1 MKIAILGGSFNPPHI
16 GHLILA
22 DTVCTQLGYDK
33 VLFIPVFNPPHKELR
48 HAASP
53 KHRLE
58 MVRKMA
64 EEDNRFEA
72 ESCEIDR
79 AGISYTYDTVRF
91 LEEKYKDVLT
101 DKIGVI
107 MGQDLAQDFGKWEH
121 ANELADIA
129 QLILALRPTE
139 IRNKAFENKA
149 KGAYTHHENKFSID
163 HYPHLVLTNP
173 EVAISSTD
181 IRARVVH
188 GDAWQYLVS
197 RGVYDYIREQKLY
210 GYGLFDRIQ
219 TFAKEHLTE
228 KRYEHSRRVGETAE
242 QMCRIYGEDPFKGKL
257 AGIAHDICKEI
268 KGEDMLL
275 LAEQDGR
282 PITALEKGKLS
293 LLHGRA
299 AAVKLS
305 QNFGVSDDDVLE
317 AVANHT
323 FGGENL
329 CNLAKIIFVAD
340 KIEPGRPQSTDAYR
354 ANLFSMPLDK
364 MTLSVVQENIDY
376 LNAKGKTVADV
387 SLRFC
392 EELKKSAEGESAD
405 GSGDSV

>member
-33 VLFIPVFNPPHKELR
+33 VLFVPVFDPPHKEMK

-53 KHRLE
+53 AHRLA
-58 MVRKMA
+58 MVREMA
-64 EEDNRFEA
+64 KEDSRFAA

-79 AGISYTYDTVRF
+79 AGISYTYDTVCY

-101 DKIGVI
+101 DKIGVV
-107 MGQDLAQDFGKWEH
+107 MGQDLAQDFGKWEN
-121 ANELADIA
+121 AQALAQKA

-149 KGAYTHHENKFSID
+149 KGAYAHHENQFSIE
-163 HYPHLVLTNP
+163 HYPHVVLTNP

-197 RGVYDYIREQKLY
+197 RGVHDYICAQKLY
-210 GYGLFDRIQ
+210 GYGLLERVRS
-219 TFAKEHLTE
+219 FAKEHLTE
-228 KRYEHSRRVGETAE
+228 NRYEHSIRVGETARK
-242 QMCRIYGEDPFKGKL
+242 MCEIYGEDPFKGLL
-257 AGIAHDICKEI
+257 AGIGHDICKEI
-268 KGEDMLL
+268 KGEDMLS
-275 LAEQDGR
+275 LAQKDGK
-282 PITALEKGKLS
+282 PVTDLERGKLT

-299 AAVKLS
+299 AAIKLRED
-305 QNFGVSDDDVLE
+305 FDVTDEDVLE

-329 CNLAKIIFVAD
+329 CALAKIVFVAD

-354 ANLFSMPLDK
+354 ENLFSMPLDK
-364 MTLSVVQENIDY
+364 MTLSVVDENIEY
-376 LNAKGKTVADV
+376 LNKKGKAVADV
-387 SLRFC
+387 SVRFRD
-392 EELKKSAEGESAD
+392 ELKKSAESAQGES
-405 GSGDSV
+405 

>member
-33 VLFIPVFNPPHKELR
+33 VLFVPVYNPPHKELR

-53 KHRLE
+53 AHRLA
-58 MVRKMA
+58 MVGAMA
-64 EEDNRFEA
+64 AEDSRFAA

-79 AGISYTYDTVRF
+79 AGVSYTYDTVCY

-107 MGQDLAQDFGKWEH
+107 MGQDLAQDFGKWEN
-121 ANELADIA
+121 AEKLAQKA
-129 QLILALRPTE
+129 RLILALRPTE

-149 KGAYTHHENKFSID
+149 KGAYSHHESEYSID
-163 HYPHLVLTNP
+163 NYPHVMLTNP

-197 RGVYDYIREQKLY
+197 RGVYNYIREQKLY
-210 GYGLFDRIQ
+210 GYGLFDRVHAY
-219 TFAKEHLTE
+219 AKEHLSVA
-228 KRYEHSRRVGETAE
+228 RYEHSVRVGETAE
-242 QMCRIYGEDPFKGKL
+242 KMCALYGEDPFKGKL
-257 AGIAHDICKEI
+257 AGVAHDICKEI
-268 KGEDMLL
+268 TGEDMLS
-275 LAEQDGR
+275 LAEQDGK
-282 PITALEKGKLS
+282 PITELEKGKLS

-299 AAVKLS
+299 AAIKLRKD
-305 QNFGVSDDDVLE
+305 FDITDEDVLE
-317 AVANHT
+317 AVACHT

-329 CNLAKIIFVAD
+329 CNLAKIVFVAD
-340 KIEPGRPQSTDAYR
+340 KIEPSRPQSTDEYR
-354 ANLFSMPLDK
+354 ANLFSMSLNA

-376 LNAKGKTVADV
+376 LNKKGKAVADV

-392 EELKKSAEGESAD
+392 DELKKSAAKDAEGEMQ
-405 GSGDSV
+405 

>member
-22 DTVCTQLGYDK
+22 DTVCTQLGYDR
-33 VLFIPVFNPPHKELR
+33 VLFVPVYNPPHKELR

-53 KHRLE
+53 EHRLA
-58 MVRKMA
+58 MVEKMA
-64 EEDNRFEA
+64 EEDSRFAA

-79 AGISYTYDTVRF
+79 KGISYTYDTVCF

-107 MGQDLAQDFGKWEH
+107 MGQDLAADFGKWDN
-121 ANELADIA
+121 AAKLAEKA
-129 QLILALRPTE
+129 SLILALRPTE
-139 IRNKAFENKA
+139 IRNRAFENKA
-149 KGAYTHHENKFSID
+149 KGVYAHHESQYSIENF
-163 HYPHLVLTNP
+163 PHQVLTNP

-197 RGVYDYIREQKLY
+197 RGVYNYIREQKLY
-210 GYGLFDRIQ
+210 GYGLLDRVQ
-219 TFAKEHLTE
+219 AFAKENLSE
-228 KRYEHSRRVGETAE
+228 KRYEHSVRVGETAE
-242 QMCRIYGEDPFKGKL
+242 KMCTLYGEDPFKGKL

-268 KGEDMLL
+268 KGEDMLA
-275 LAEQDGR
+275 LALQDGN
-282 PITALEKGKLS
+282 PITELEQKKNS

-299 AAVKLS
+299 AAIKLRRDFNITD
-305 QNFGVSDDDVLE
+305 QDVLE

-329 CNLAKIIFVAD
+329 CNLAKIVFVAD
-340 KIEPGRPQSTDAYR
+340 KIEPGRPQSTDEYR
-354 ANLFSMPLDK
+354 ANLFSMSLNA

-376 LNAKGKTVADV
+376 LNEKGKAVADV

-392 EELKKSAEGESAD
+392 EELKKAADADRSKGEE
-405 GSGDSV
+405 

>member
-33 VLFIPVFNPPHKELR
+33 VLFVPVCNPPHKELR

-53 KHRLE
+53 RHRLA
-58 MVRKMA
+58 MVREMA
-64 EEDNRFEA
+64 QEDSRFAA

-79 AGISYTYDTVRF
+79 AGVSYTYDTVCF

-107 MGQDLAQDFGKWEH
+107 MGQDLAQDFGKWEN
-121 ANELADIA
+121 AEKLAQKA

-149 KGAYTHHENKFSID
+149 KGAYAHHENEFSIE
-163 HYPHLVLTNP
+163 HFPHVVLTNP

-197 RGVYDYIREQKLY
+197 RGVYNYIRAQKLY
-210 GYGLFDRIQ
+210 GYGLLERVQ
-219 TFAKEHLTE
+219 AYAKAHLSTA
-228 KRYEHSRRVGETAE
+228 RYEHSVRVGETAE
-242 QMCRIYGEDPFKGKL
+242 QMCALYGEDPFKGKF

-268 KGEDMLL
+268 SGEDMLS
-275 LAEQDGR
+275 LAQKDGK
-282 PITALEKGKLS
+282 PITDLEQNKLS

-299 AAVKLS
+299 AAVKLRTD
-305 QNFGVSDDDVLE
+305 FGVTDDDVLE

-323 FGGENL
+323 FGGEHL
-329 CNLAKIIFVAD
+329 CNLAKIVFVAD
-340 KIEPGRPQSTDAYR
+340 KIEPGRPQSTDEYR
-354 ANLFSMPLDK
+354 ANLFSLPLNA
-364 MTLSVVQENIDY
+364 MVLSVVQENIEF
-376 LNAKGKTVADV
+376 LEKKGRVVADV
-387 SLRFC
+387 SLRFRD
-392 EELKKSAEGESAD
+392 ELQKSAGETL
-405 GSGDSV
+405 